1 MLEILLQYGAN
12 VKTSDTRGQPPLHRC
27 ILKGKAS
34 AARLPLTSLSK
45 FISTYVLRAC
55 TMVSH
60 NELLRQ
66 ARNHIG
72 QALDRGSSI

>member
-55 TMVSH
+55 TMGCICLMVEYQNQLQWH
-60 NELLRQ
+60 LE
-66 ARNHIG
+66 IC
-72 QALDRGSSI
+72 